1 MSLIVNTNI
10 GSLNAQ
16 RSLAASGAELKTAM
30 ERLSSGK
37 KINSAADDA
46 AGFAIAERMTAQIR
60 GLNMA
65 IKNVNDGLS
74 FLRTVDGALESSMK
88 LTQRIKE
95 LSIQA
100 SNETLSGTDRKYVQK
115 EVSALIEE
123 LDRTYYQ
130 TEFNG
135 DKAFRPFGSGNQRN
149 IQVGSS
155 SADFVSISLNPL
167 SPHDLFSGSKA
178 FAIWS
183 DAPFISPASTSPPA
197 NGMQASSFRISSTSG
212 DTIIE
217 TSENMMASQIEELV
231 NATAGETGVFARATT
246 WGFLEASASTMSTP
260 FSLEINGHFVSID
273 SFSYE
278 NLATAING
286 VRDVTGIKAYAYDWG
301 VELDDLKGDDI
312 SIEVQGDGRIYAYA
326 PWKYDDKVELVAGGN
341 DSVTWGGSVKFMSSN
356 EFSVD
361 KLGVAVPTLFDTNPR
376 SHEGYLD
383 ATLVDNNSLT
393 SYFHEVYGVTENL
406 DGANVEYAAW
416 VANLVSDAALDAIA
430 SERVK
435 IGSYI
440 NRLEFTVSNLLNV
453 SEFTTSA
460 RSRIEDADFAAES
473 ARLAKAQV
481 LQQTGTAMLAQANAQ
496 PQLALS
502 LIR

>member
-1 MSLIVNTNI
+1 MSLIVNTNV

-37 KINSAADDA
+37 KINSATDDA

-167 SPHDLFSGSKA
+167 SPLDIHGLRHD
-178 FAIWS
+178 AIS
-183 DAPFISPASTSPPA
+183 RLSEKGMSVPP
-197 NGMQASSFRISSTSG
+197 
-212 DTIIE
+212 
-217 TSENMMASQIEELV
+217 V
-231 NATAGETGVFARATT
+231 
-246 WGFLEASASTMSTP
+246 
-260 FSLEINGHFVSID
+260 
-273 SFSYE
+273 
-278 NLATAING
+278 TAISG
-286 VRDVTGIKAYAYDWG
+286 HQI
-301 VELDDLKGDDI
+301 
-312 SIEVQGDGRIYAYA
+312 
-326 PWKYDDKVELVAGGN
+326 
-341 DSVTWGGSVKFMSSN
+341 
-356 EFSVD
+356 FS
-361 KLGVAVPTLFDTNPR
+361 
-376 SHEGYLD
+376 
-383 ATLVDNNSLT
+383 
-393 SYFHEVYGVTENL
+393 
-406 DGANVEYAAW
+406 
-416 VANLVSDAALDAIA
+416 
-430 SERVK
+430 
-435 IGSYI
+435 
-440 NRLEFTVSNLLNV
+440 
-453 SEFTTSA
+453 
-460 RSRIEDADFAAES
+460 
-473 ARLAKAQV
+473 
-481 LQQTGTAMLAQANAQ
+481 MLAHYVRLQSQFGITRIKPMPRGREN
-496 PQLALS
+496 
-502 LIR
+502 IC